1 MCSTPEGVTD
11 WITTS
16 PAIASLRASQCST
29 PEGVTDWI
37 TTTALVLPALPVKSA
52 QRPKASLIGSP
63 GTVGLAEP
71 DPSVCSTPEGVTDW
85 ITEEEPVAV
94 VPVVRCSTPEG
105 VTDWITQD
113 NLERLWIIRVLNARR
128 RH

>member
-1 MCSTPEGVTD
+1 MAFMVSPLCSTPEGVTD
-11 WITTS
+11 WIT
-16 PAIASLRASQCST
+16 ARARHSIVSSSC
-29 PEGVTDWI
+29 
-37 TTTALVLPALPVKSA
+37 A

-105 VTDWITQD
+105 VTAWITQD